1 MSARAANDDLDFRSG
16 LINVMRGP
24 IYRDERESLWR
35 QLVAARRRIDDYVH
49 VLGMTLIVDEV
60 KGYAFLRSNIDE
72 DGPDAPP
79 RLIPRRALSYP
90 VSLLLALL
98 RRRLAEFD
106 ATSSDAR
113 LVITRDDIVRMLRD
127 FLVSSTNEARV
138 IDRIDGYLK
147 RVVELGFLREPPGQP
162 GHYEVRRILEAFV
175 DAQWLADFDGRLAR
189 YATAEAER

>member
-1 MSARAANDDLDFRSG
+1 MSARAANDDVDFRTG
-16 LINVMRGP
+16 LINVLRGP
-24 IYRDERESLWR
+24 IYRDEREGLWR
-35 QLVAARRRIDDYVH
+35 QLVAARRPIDDYVQ
-49 VLGMTLIVDEV
+49 VLGMTLVVDEV
-60 KGYAFLRSNIDE
+60 KGYAFMRSNIDE
-72 DGPDAPP
+72 DDPDAPP

-127 FLVSSTNEARV
+127 FLASSTNEARV
-138 IDRIDGYLK
+138 IDRIDGYVK
-147 RVVELGFLREPPGQP
+147 RAVELGFLRELPGQP

-175 DAQWLADFDGRLAR
+175 DAQWLADFDSRLAG
-189 YATAEAER
+189 YVTAEAER